1 MAFLTIGMF
10 YAQETFTL
18 KSNEIGGQLT
28 LKQVFKGFGCT
39 GENISPQLSWENAP
53 KETKSFAIIMHDE
66 VAPTGGSGWTHWVVF
81 NIPTNTKELKSN
93 AGNLTLN
100 LLPKGSVQSITSFG
114 IPGFGGACPPENHG
128 FHKYTF
134 TIYALSVEKLEL
146 DQNSNPSLVGYMI
159 NANTIEKASLVA
171 YYKR

>member
-53 KETKSFAIIMHDE
+53 KETKSVCVCVHQNAFFE
-66 VAPTGGSGWTHWVVF
+66 GS
-81 NIPTNTKELKSN
+81 
-93 AGNLTLN
+93 
-100 LLPKGSVQSITSFG
+100 
-114 IPGFGGACPPENHG
+114 CHG
-128 FHKYTF
+128 K
-134 TIYALSVEKLEL
+134 
-146 DQNSNPSLVGYMI
+146 
-159 NANTIEKASLVA
+159 
-171 YYKR
+171 